1 MTSLRRCLCSLAILL
16 GTALPANAWCS
27 ISVSGVNFGGYDVFA
42 AAPTDSVGQVT
53 LVCLLDDNV
62 SVTISKGSS
71 NSFTSRAMQNGT
83 ERLSYN
89 LYRDAARTSVWGD
102 GSNGTSSYVVPFV
115 LLTNTPL
122 PVYGRIPPGQDVR
135 TGSYSD
141 TVTVVVNF

>member
-1 MTSLRRCLCSLAILL
+1 MTSLRRCLCGLAVLL
-16 GTALPANAWCS
+16 GSAVPANAWCS
-27 ISVSGVNFGGYDVFA
+27 ISVSGVNFGSYDVFA

-62 SVTISKGSS
+62 SVTITKGSS
-71 NSFTSRAMQNGT
+71 PSFGPRTMRNGN

-115 LLTNTPL
+115 LVTNTPL

-141 TVTVVVNF
+141 TVTVIVNF